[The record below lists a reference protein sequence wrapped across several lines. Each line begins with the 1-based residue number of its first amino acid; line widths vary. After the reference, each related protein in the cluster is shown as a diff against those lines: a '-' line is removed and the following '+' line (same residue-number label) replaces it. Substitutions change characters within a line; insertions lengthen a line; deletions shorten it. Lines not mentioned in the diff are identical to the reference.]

1 MRKLKCVGEK
11 FSDYMTT
18 MSNENESQN
27 LKKYTLIV
35 IYYYENTFQ
44 LLKKVYI
51 IGKQTEMKLK
61 TKSFDYYVKQNAKFN
76 VL

>member
-1 MRKLKCVGEK
+1 M
-11 FSDYMTT
+11 
-18 MSNENESQN
+18 
-27 LKKYTLIV
+27 